1 MINKILTIATVIL
14 ALAVICLSVSNGKL
28 MDERNRYKANQ
39 QALLS
44 NVKYYKTENG
54 KSAASVKKLTLSYD
68 ELKEHYKDVCK
79 VAKDLDI
86 KVKRMQSASTTAT
99 RTEIKVVTEIRD
111 SIVYRDSIKE
121 RIQVFRWNDPWVSI
135 LGKIERD
142 SIGMNVESRDTLTQ
156 IVHRVPHKFWFIKWG
171 TKAIRQ
177 DIVSSNPHTKITYSE
192 YIELK

>member
-1 MINKILTIATVIL
+1 M
-14 ALAVICLSVSNGKL
+14 
-28 MDERNRYKANQ
+28 
-39 QALLS
+39 
-44 NVKYYKTENG
+44 
-54 KSAASVKKLTLSYD
+54 
-68 ELKEHYKDVCK
+68 DVCY
-79 VAKDLDI
+79 VAKDLYI
-86 KVKRMQSASTTAT
+86 NVKGMQSASTTAT

-121 RIQVFRWNDPWVSI
+121 RIQVFRWDDPWVSI